1 MIKRSLAV
9 MTAALGLYACSSDDN
24 TTGGTTGGNTA
35 KLTGQMVDYS
45 TQTGEAGWEVSAAGV
60 KATTNAKGVYEL
72 AIPKDTFFTLS
83 VTDPK
88 GGHYN
93 LVEQE
98 RKISGD
104 WDSGRLRFVGKPVG
118 DVLLGVLKADKT
130 KPVVSVAL
138 VALESCKAKAA
149 DFPQGAKMTAAGASV
164 VYYKGSPDPTLTEA
178 QGGQDPAGVVFNSA
192 PGAPLEVKVDY
203 AKCTQKAFPVTVDDP
218 TGVKIT
224 YNGKLEPQGDT
235 TLTVYRVFFE

>member
-9 MTAALGLYACSSDDN
+9 MTAALGLYACSSDSN
-24 TTGGTTGGNTA
+24 TPGGTTPAGNTA
-35 KLTGQMVDYS
+35 KLTGQMIDYS
-45 TQTGEAGWEVSAAGV
+45 TQTGEAGWEVTAGAV
-60 KATTNAKGVYEL
+60 KATTNGKGVYEL

-98 RKISGD
+98 KKISGD

-130 KPVVSVAL
+130 KPVVSVAF

-149 DFPQGAKMTAAGASV
+149 DFPQGAKMSAAGASV
-164 VYYKGSPDPTLTEA
+164 VYYKGNPDPTLTEA
-178 QGGQDPAGVVFNSA
+178 QAGQDPAGVLFNST
-192 PGAPLEVKVDY
+192 PGAALEVKADY
-203 AKCTQKAFPVTVDDP
+203 SKCTQKAYPVTVDDP

-224 YNGKLEPQGDT
+224 YNLS
-235 TLTVYRVFFE
+235 LIHI